1 MRPLAHQ
8 ARPPAIPAL
17 HLHGSLRPQV
27 GPQNILQAPCRADV
41 HCQRCL
47 RPGHLGFRVEGLHR
61 RHGWPSSGR
70 GREQRALCGSSR
82 KVLRTGP
89 APSVLTGH
97 LHWAEARLLPADW
110 LRRTLV
116 SRGSAH
122 LSQLRRHCATEKLVL
137 WQSALRILRFRYG
150 RSTLSPIRDLRPE
163 AQARTSYRSCL
174 RDASASAL
182 VWALREAEA

>member
-1 MRPLAHQ
+1 MRPPARQ
-8 ARPPAIPAL
+8 ARPPTTPVL
-17 HLHGSLRPQV
+17 HLHGALRPQV

-82 KVLRTGP
+82 KVLRTWP
-89 APSVLTGH
+89 APSVLTRD
-97 LHWAEARLLPADW
+97 LHWAAGLLLPADW

-116 SRGSAH
+116 SRGSAYH
-122 LSQLRRHCATEKLVL
+122 AQLRRHCATRKLVL
-137 WQSALRILRFRYG
+137 WQSALRILRFRDG
-150 RSTLSPIRDLRPE
+150 RSPLSPILDLRPK
-163 AQARTSYRSCL
+163 AQQARPIDR
-174 RDASASAL
+174 
-182 VWALREAEA
+182 V